1 VHALVC
7 TGVEFLKATTMT
19 RHRLFPATAA
29 GAAVLACTLAAPAHA
44 VFTMEE
50 IQRGLSEQDALR
62 AIKARSNVTERL
74 KGADEGHVV
83 LREAGGD
90 VRGMFWVC
98 DGKVHAASALQEGG
112 LYAFVDRVADLSKTY
127 GRGEVT
133 AESRRVGAGTART
146 METYW
151 KVNGNILKLSYTP
164 KGTERAE
171 AMWLQVSAPSVCG
184 KPGG

>member
-1 VHALVC
+1 
-7 TGVEFLKATTMT
+7 LKALAMT
-19 RHRLFPATAA
+19 HPSVTKAIAA
-29 GAAVLACTLAAPAHA
+29 LAAVVACTLAAPAHA

-50 IQRGLSEQDALR
+50 IQRGLSEQDAMR

-74 KGADEGHVV
+74 KGADDGHVV

-112 LYAFVDRVADLSKTY
+112 LYAFVDRVADLSKTH

-133 AESRRVGAGTART
+133 ADSRRVGAGTART

-151 KVNGNILKLSYTP
+151 KINGNILKLSYTP

-171 AMWLQVSAPSVCG
+171 AMWLQASVPSVCG
-184 KPGG
+184 KAGG

>member
-1 VHALVC
+1 
-7 TGVEFLKATTMT
+7 MT
-19 RHRLFPATAA
+19 RHPLSAATATC
-29 GAAVLACTLAAPAHA
+29 AAVLACTLAAPAHA

-50 IQRGLSEQDALR
+50 IQRGLSEQDAMR

-74 KGADEGHVV
+74 KGADDGHVV
-83 LREAGGD
+83 LRETGGD

-112 LYAFVDRVADLSKTY
+112 LYAFVDRVADLSKTH

-133 AESRRVGAGTART
+133 ADSRRVGAGTART

-151 KVNGNILKLSYTP
+151 KINGNILKLSYTP

-171 AMWLQVSAPSVCG
+171 AMWLQASVPSVCG
-184 KPGG
+184 KAGG